1 MGYRHCAQYGYLMSN
16 TLLRASSINADERFW
31 RRVRKTPYCW
41 HWTGSKTRGY
51 GMFSV
56 HGRTVP
62 AHVFAFVLH
71 HGYWPKGDVCHG
83 RDCERDCVN
92 PDHLRDGTHSE
103 NMLDIQRHR
112 REWIEQI
119 AGLQGEISN
128 LNFQLGFL
136 EAENRCLDEENRNLV
151 RKYVRLREFVD
162 ELMRLGGLT
171 QPDLKEV
178 GYGSEFRGDG
188 QRKREWTAVATRRTE
203 REYRIDEGSA
213 YCDAPSRRYRN

>member
-1 MGYRHCAQYGYLMSN
+1 MSN

-83 RDCERDCVN
+83 RDCEEIVLTRITSAME
-92 PDHLRDGTHSE
+92 L
-103 NMLDIQRHR
+103 IQKT
-112 REWIEQI
+112 
-119 AGLQGEISN
+119 
-128 LNFQLGFL
+128 
-136 EAENRCLDEENRNLV
+136 CLIFSGIV
-151 RKYVRLREFVD
+151 VS
-162 ELMRLGGLT
+162 
-171 QPDLKEV
+171 
-178 GYGSEFRGDG
+178 GS
-188 QRKREWTAVATRRTE
+188 
-203 REYRIDEGSA
+203 
-213 YCDAPSRRYRN
+213 SR